1 MEPIK
6 QTLLF
11 LLLALTIGCNK
22 DTRDSV
28 QGSIDAEFDIPNG
41 LNTIET
47 HVFVIEDVTS
57 FFEQTLLQ
65 NGRSINDIDEVLS
78 AKGDLV
84 FPFISGSINFLDKVS
99 IRIYNRFDPN
109 NYKEMYYLDAI
120 PLNANNPLKLFST
133 ISNLQ
138 PILENENFDMEVRLK
153 FRAFTPPNLR
163 VRLDFGYTIYFQD

>member
-1 MEPIK
+1 MASLKYITFLFII
-6 QTLLF
+6 TLSF
-11 LLLALTIGCNK
+11 GCNK
-22 DTRDSV
+22 DTRDRV
-28 QGSIDAEFDIPNG
+28 EGSIDAEFDIPNG

-47 HVFVIEDVTS
+47 HVFVIKDVAS

-65 NGRSINDIDEVLS
+65 SGRSINDIDEVLS

-99 IRIYNRFDPN
+99 IRIYNRFDPDN
-109 NYKEMYYLDAI
+109 FKEMYYLDAV

-133 ISNLQ
+133 IANLQ
-138 PILENENFDMEVRLK
+138 PILENESFDMEVRLR
-153 FRAFTPPNLR
+153 FRAFTPPNPR